1 MGKGPAPVVSR
12 GAALLLAI
20 ALGIQ
25 PVAVRAA
32 AIDDKINQHQH
43 QVHNAHVK
51 LNAKKAQLAGARAKV
66 GSLQGQLD
74 ETNHNIAVVSVDLD
88 RVTNDVHTNEN
99 RLTVNKV
106 QLDAAEATLRR
117 HNDAY
122 RRRLVDAYEHG
133 NLGYINVLLAA
144 NSFADFVE
152 RWDDLRYVIRANQ
165 DTIRA
170 RQAAQ
175 RQVADARTQLLGTQ
189 VALERSQ
196 TEQQRKR
203 NELDQLAQQRR
214 NLLGV
219 AEAER
224 TAVAHQVNELE
235 EISEQEEAALEVL
248 IREKQRIEA
257 ARRAEERR
265 AALLAGRPVPSTAV
279 GPGAVGWPV
288 SGPITSPFGMR
299 FDPVQHRYQL
309 HSGIDIAA
317 AQGTTISAAADG
329 RVIFAGWYGGYGNA
343 IVIDHGG
350 GTSTLYGH
358 CSQMFVGVGQDVQ
371 RGQAIGAVGMTGDAT
386 GPHVHFEVRRDGK
399 PVDPL
404 GYLH

>member
-1 MGKGPAPVVSR
+1 MNR
-12 GAALLLAI
+12 IAALVLSLFVATQPLA
-20 ALGIQ
+20 AHGA
-25 PVAVRAA
+25 P
-32 AIDDKINQHQH
+32 IDEKIREHQH
-43 QVHNAHVK
+43 QVHNAHLK
-51 LNAKKAQLAGARAKV
+51 LNAKKQQLEGARAKV
-66 GSLQGQLD
+66 GSLQGQLN
-74 ETNHNIAVVSVDLD
+74 ETNHNIVVVSADLD
-88 RVTNDVHTNEN
+88 HVTADVHSNEN
-99 RLTVNKV
+99 HLAWNKL

-144 NSFADFVE
+144 SSFADFVE
-152 RWDDLRYVIRANQ
+152 RWDDIRYVIRANQ
-165 DTIRA
+165 DAIRT

-175 RQVADARTQLLGTQ
+175 HQVAGARAQLLGTQ
-189 VALERSQ
+189 VALERAQ

-214 NLLGV
+214 NLLGT
-219 AEAER
+219 AEAEKA
-224 TAVAHQVNELE
+224 AVAHQVNELE
-235 EISEQEEAALEVL
+235 EITEQEEAALEIL
-248 IREKQRIEA
+248 IREKQRVEA
-257 ARRAEERR
+257 ARRDEERR
-265 AALLAGRPVPSTAV
+265 AALLAGRPVPPSLA
-279 GPGAVGWPV
+279 GPGAIGWPV
-288 SGPITSPFGMR
+288 SGTITSPFGMR

-317 AQGTTISAAADG
+317 PQGTTLSAAADG

-358 CSQMFVGVGQDVQ
+358 CSQIFVGVGQDVQ